1 MSGKMIHLTT
11 KQSLSQN
18 MKEKIDYDNLSE
30 EEFMTAYNSDPFF
43 KERVNVELEK
53 MIRKETGGHLNF
65 SIDECASEDLGE
77 ITFKKQS
84 SQNSEQEYQ
93 KYQRYLK
100 YISSKK

>member
-1 MSGKMIHLTT
+1 MR
-11 KQSLSQN
+11 
-18 MKEKIDYDNLSE
+18 
-30 EEFMTAYNSDPFF
+30 AYSSDPFF

-53 MIRKETGGHLNF
+53 MIRKETDGHLNVN
-65 SIDECASEDLGE
+65 IDECSFEDLEE